1 MDAHGHCR
9 HGMELQEAGD
19 YRFRSR
25 HLGGVGS
32 QELVVVK
39 KSFSNAS
46 HWRDEAR
53 NVMILRRMYPVL
65 PPIIRVLSCY

>member
-1 MDAHGHCR
+1 VDAHRHCR
-9 HGMELQEAGD
+9 HGMEPQEAGG

-46 HWRDEAR
+46 AHWRDEAR
-53 NVMILRRMYPVL
+53 NVIG
-65 PPIIRVLSCY
+65 